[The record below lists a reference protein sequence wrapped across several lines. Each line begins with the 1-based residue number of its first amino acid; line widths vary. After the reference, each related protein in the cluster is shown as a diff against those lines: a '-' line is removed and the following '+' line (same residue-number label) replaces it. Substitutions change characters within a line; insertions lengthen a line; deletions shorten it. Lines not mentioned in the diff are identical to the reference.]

1 MLTAESILA
10 ALADHRARIRNLG
23 IRRIGV
29 FGSFVR
35 GEEREE
41 SDIDILI
48 EFEEGRRS
56 FDTYM
61 DLKFFLEDLFGR
73 KVDLVDRD
81 TVKADLVPYIL
92 QSVRYAPGI

>member
-1 MLTAESILA
+1 MLAAESILA

-48 EFEEGRRS
+48 ESSTRIWTSNSSSKISSEEKS
-56 FDTYM
+56 TSS
-61 DLKFFLEDLFGR
+61 
-73 KVDLVDRD
+73 
-81 TVKADLVPYIL
+81 TATP
-92 QSVRYAPGI
+92 